1 MKRKRKAMTLVLILL
16 LALLIPIRLVY
27 KDGGSI
33 EWRAV
38 LWQVRK
44 FHRIEDNGY
53 RVGTRITLFMGYV
66 TIYDD
71 TVIVPYEPDV

>member
-1 MKRKRKAMTLVLILL
+1 MILVLILL

-53 RVGTRITLFMGYV
+53 RVGTRITLFLGSV
-66 TIYDD
+66 TVFDNSR
-71 TVIVPYEPDV
+71 VVPWEE